1 MPTRMSR
8 MSSMSLSCFDTWG
21 QMSPSPFLF
30 FNLFVLLL
38 LIPVFSVEQTDDTSY
53 GVDKS
58 WPMHHGLISK
68 SYVDDLSTSSSS
80 PSSWNQQHKRYED
93 FMKGCYQQGN
103 NKHEKRADGL
113 YQRKDDPDPNIDTEG
128 EKYRK
133 NNEEYVNACNEA
145 ERDRLEMN
153 LNQPKQMGNYTH
165 SGYAKVHTP
174 SNVFQLLQKFWDQNQ
189 RYWWPEFWND
199 GNTYVNHWEIPTMLL
214 DIGRKDLPNPFT
226 SQEYET
232 IVKSIQDILESWTNQ
247 RLVLTSAYGIRLYE
261 EGSILAPHVDRLP
274 LVSSAIINIFQRN
287 VTEPW
292 VLEVIGHD
300 GIAHNLTSELG
311 EMILYESASVIHGRP
326 YPLKGKGALYGSI
339 FVHFEPLYHTMRHA
353 QQVGDHYADAT
364 TTKGIDQASKFS
376 FDKILQEQLQKPS
389 QRQQN
394 KVHDKTDTASQSNTA
409 KEVPQK
415 MPFRKVPGYVW
426 PQYNALYDQRFY
438 FEYEENVTPK
448 SSKAVFGRISAHEA
462 ASLGELSALKEIVKK
477 DGKPVIFKADHN
489 GWRPIHEGA
498 RGGHADIVEY
508 LLEQGAN
515 VNERTNNN
523 KGGNPLYWANKNPKK
538 NAKVIALLEKHGGVS
553 MTPINTKLLKQFG
566 DDKKDDE
573 DTNKQEKK

>member
-1 MPTRMSR
+1 
-8 MSSMSLSCFDTWG
+8 
-21 QMSPSPFLF
+21 MSPLLFPFFTLF
-30 FNLFVLLL
+30 LLL
-38 LIPVFSVEQTDDTSY
+38 LIPVFSVEQNEATSY

-68 SYVDDLSTSSSS
+68 SDIDDVSSSSS
-80 PSSWNQQHKRYED
+80 PSSWSQQHKRYED

-103 NKHEKRADGL
+103 NKYEKRADGL
-113 YQRKDDPDPNIDTEG
+113 YQRKDDPDPNINNVG
-128 EKYRK
+128 GKYR
-133 NNEEYVNACNEA
+133 NSDEEYVNACNEA

-174 SNVFQLLQKFWDQNQ
+174 TNVLQLLKKFWDQNQ
-189 RYWWPEFWND
+189 RFSWPEFWND
-199 GNTYVNHWEIPTMLL
+199 GNTYVNHWEVPTMLL
-214 DIGRKDLPNPFT
+214 DIGRKDVPNPFT
-226 SQEYET
+226 SKEYEI
-232 IVKSIQDILESWTNQ
+232 IVKSVQDILESWTNQ

-274 LVSSAIINIFQRN
+274 LVSSAIINVFQRN

-364 TTKGIDQASKFS
+364 TTKGIDQASKFA

-389 QRQQN
+389 QRQKN
-394 KVHDKTDTASQSNTA
+394 KEHDKTDTASKSTKSNEGRNGVA
-409 KEVPQK
+409 GKEVPPK
-415 MPFRKVPGYVW
+415 MPFRKAPGYVW

-448 SSKAVFGRISAHEA
+448 ASKTVFGRINAHEA

-477 DGKPVIFKADHN
+477 DGKNVIFKADHN

-538 NAKVIALLEKHGGVS
+538 NAKVITVLEIHGGVS
-553 MTPINTKLLKQFG
+553 MAPIDTKLLKQFG

-573 DTNKQEKK
+573 DTNKREK